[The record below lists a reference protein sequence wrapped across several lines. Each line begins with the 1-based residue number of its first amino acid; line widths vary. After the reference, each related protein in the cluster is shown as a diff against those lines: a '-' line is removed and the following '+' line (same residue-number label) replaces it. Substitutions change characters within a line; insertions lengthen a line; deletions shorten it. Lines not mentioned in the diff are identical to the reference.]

1 MGYTIFAQATA
12 PGRAGV
18 AIVRI
23 SGPRSV
29 AASEA
34 LAGAPGGA
42 RVATL
47 RWLSDPATGERID
60 QALVLCFP
68 APRSFTGEDVVEL
81 HLHGSTAVCRAV
93 LASLAALDGLRMA
106 EPGEF
111 TRRALMNGRMDLSQ
125 VEGLGDLLAA
135 ETSMQRKQALRL
147 MDGAVSRLAQDWR
160 ERLVR
165 ALAFVEATIDFADE
179 ELPAGV
185 LDEVRAG
192 IVATIAAM
200 QQEIAAG
207 RVAERIRDGFEVA
220 IVGRPNA
227 GKSTLL
233 NALARR
239 DVALTSKV
247 AGTTRDVIEVRMDLG
262 GIAITLLDM
271 AGLRERGGRVEALG
285 VARARARAAAA
296 DLRVFLVANAAE
308 ADLLG
313 VERQA
318 DDIVVRAKADLRGA
332 GADGVSGTTGQG
344 VEELLAGIAD
354 RLSDRVACAGAA
366 AELRQRQAIGDSA
379 ARLERALAAL
389 PHRVEIAAEELRG
402 ALRALD
408 FLVGKVDVES
418 VLDVVFQ
425 SFCLGK

>member
-1 MGYTIFAQATA
+1 MGDTIFAQATA

-23 SGPRSV
+23 SGPRAV

-42 RVATL
+42 RHATL
-47 RWLSDPATGERID
+47 RWLSDRATGERID

-111 TRRALMNGRMDLSQ
+111 TRRALINGRIDLSQ

-165 ALAFVEATIDFADE
+165 ALAFVEASIDFADE

-207 RVAERIRDGFEVA
+207 HVAERIRDGFEVA

-296 DLRVFLVANAAE
+296 DLRVFLVASAAE
-308 ADLLG
+308 ADRLG
-313 VERQA
+313 VDRQA

-344 VEELLAGIAD
+344 VEELLAQIAD
-354 RLSDRVACAGAA
+354 RLSERAAGAGAA
-366 AELRQRQAIGDSA
+366 AELRQRQAIGNSA
-379 ARLERALAAL
+379 ACLERALAAL
-389 PHRVEIAAEELRG
+389 PHRVEVAAEELRG

-418 VLDVVFQ
+418 ILDVVFQ